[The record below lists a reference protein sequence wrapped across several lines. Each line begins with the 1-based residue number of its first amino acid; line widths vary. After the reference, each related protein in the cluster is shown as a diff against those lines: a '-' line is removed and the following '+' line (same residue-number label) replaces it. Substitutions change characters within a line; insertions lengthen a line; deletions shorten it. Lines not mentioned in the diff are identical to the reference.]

1 MIQMSHRSYS
11 RYITSSVLVLIAVNV
26 ILYIA
31 TLADPDL
38 IYRLGL
44 QPSTWMER
52 PWTLLTNIF
61 IHGGLWHL
69 AANMITLFF
78 FGRYLSM
85 MVGETKFL
93 IVYFLGGIIGNFF
106 FILLGPSNTLVIGA
120 SGAVFA
126 VGGAFTLLAPKMKV
140 FVFPIPAPIP
150 LWIAVIGM
158 FIILTLLAPYFNIAW
173 QAHLGGLLVG
183 LAAGYFFKKRQRNMP
198 VFR

>member
-1 MIQMSHRSYS
+1 MSHQNYS

-52 PWTLLTNIF
+52 PWTLLTNLF
-61 IHGGLWHL
+61 IHGSLWHL

-85 MVGETKFL
+85 MVGEARFL

-126 VGGAFTLLAPKMKV
+126 VGGAFTMLAPKMKV
-140 FVFPIPAPIP
+140 FVFPIPVPLP
-150 LWIAVIGM
+150 LWVAVIGG
-158 FIILTLLAPYFNIAW
+158 FIILSFLPFVAW
-173 QAHLGGLLVG
+173 EAHLGGLLVG
-183 LAAGYFFKKRQRNMP
+183 LAAGFFFKKRQRNMP

>member
-1 MIQMSHRSYS
+1 MSHRSYS

-26 ILYIA
+26 LLYIA

-52 PWTLLTNIF
+52 PWTLLTNLF

-85 MVGETKFL
+85 MVGEAKFL
-93 IVYFLGGIIGNFF
+93 VVYFLGGIIGNFF
-106 FILLGPSNTLVIGA
+106 LILLGPSNTLVIGA

-126 VGGAFTLLAPKMKV
+126 VGGAFTMLAPKMKV
-140 FVFPIPAPIP
+140 FVFPIPVPLP
-150 LWIAVIGM
+150 LWVAVIGG
-158 FIILTLLAPYFNIAW
+158 FIILSFLPFVAW
-173 QAHLGGLLVG
+173 EAHLGGLLVG
-183 LAAGYFFKKRQRNMP
+183 LAAGFFFKKRQRNMP

>member
-1 MIQMSHRSYS
+1 
-11 RYITSSVLVLIAVNV
+11 VLIAVNV
-26 ILYIA
+26 VLYIA

-38 IYRLGL
+38 IYTLGL

-52 PWTLLTNIF
+52 PWTLLTNLF

-78 FGRYLSM
+78 FGKYLSM
-85 MVGETKFL
+85 TVGEARFL

-140 FVFPIPAPIP
+140 FVFPIPVPLP
-150 LWIAVIGM
+150 LWVAVIGG
-158 FIILTLLAPYFNIAW
+158 FIILSFLPFVAW
-173 QAHLGGLLVG
+173 EAHLGGLLVG

>member
-1 MIQMSHRSYS
+1 MSHRSYS

-26 ILYIA
+26 LLYIA

-52 PWTLLTNIF
+52 PWTLLTNLF

-85 MVGETKFL
+85 MVGEAKFL

-140 FVFPIPAPIP
+140 FVFPIPVPLP
-150 LWIAVIGM
+150 LWVAVIGG
-158 FIILTLLAPYFNIAW
+158 FIILSFLPFVAW
-173 QAHLGGLLVG
+173 EAHLGGLLVG
-183 LAAGYFFKKRQRNMP
+183 LAAGFFFKKRQRNMP

>member
-1 MIQMSHRSYS
+1 MSQRSYS

-38 IYRLGL
+38 IYTLGL

-52 PWTLLTNIF
+52 PWTLLTNLF

-85 MVGETKFL
+85 TVGEARFL
-93 IVYFLGGIIGNFF
+93 IVYFVGGIIGNFF

-140 FVFPIPAPIP
+140 FVFPIPVPLP
-150 LWIAVIGM
+150 LWVAVIGG
-158 FIILTLLAPYFNIAW
+158 FIILSFLPFVAW
-173 QAHLGGLLVG
+173 EAHLGGLLVG

>member
-1 MIQMSHRSYS
+1 MIQMSHRNYS

-26 ILYIA
+26 VLYIA

-52 PWTLLTNIF
+52 PWTLLTNLF

-85 MVGETKFL
+85 MVGEAKFL

-140 FVFPIPAPIP
+140 FVFPIPVPLP
-150 LWIAVIGM
+150 LWVAVIGG
-158 FIILTLLAPYFNIAW
+158 FIILSFLPFVAW
-173 QAHLGGLLVG
+173 EAHLGGLLVG
-183 LAAGYFFKKRQRNMP
+183 LAAGFFFKKRQRNMP

>member
-1 MIQMSHRSYS
+1 MSQRSYS

-26 ILYIA
+26 VLYIA
-31 TLADPDL
+31 TLADTDL
-38 IYRLGL
+38 IYTLGL

-52 PWTLLTNIF
+52 PWTLLTNLF

-85 MVGETKFL
+85 MVGEAKFL

-140 FVFPIPAPIP
+140 FVFPIPVPLP
-150 LWIAVIGM
+150 LWVAVIGG
-158 FIILTLLAPYFNIAW
+158 FIILSFLPFVAW
-173 QAHLGGLLVG
+173 EAHLGGLLVG

>member
-1 MIQMSHRSYS
+1 MIQMSNRSYS

-26 ILYIA
+26 VLYIA

-52 PWTLLTNIF
+52 PWTLLTNLF

-85 MVGETKFL
+85 MVGETRFL

-126 VGGAFTLLAPKMKV
+126 AGGAFTLLAPKMKV
-140 FVFPIPAPIP
+140 FVFPIPVPLP
-150 LWIAVIGM
+150 LWVAVIGG
-158 FIILTLLAPYFNIAW
+158 FIILSFLPFVAW
-173 QAHLGGLLVG
+173 EAHLGGLLVG

>member
-1 MIQMSHRSYS
+1 MIQMSQRSYS

-52 PWTLLTNIF
+52 PWTLLTNLF

-85 MVGETKFL
+85 MVGEAKFL

-140 FVFPIPAPIP
+140 FVFPIPVPLP
-150 LWIAVIGM
+150 LWVAVIGG
-158 FIILTLLAPYFNIAW
+158 FIILSFLPFVAW
-173 QAHLGGLLVG
+173 EAHLGGLLVG

>member
-26 ILYIA
+26 VLYVA

-38 IYRLGL
+38 IYTLGL

-52 PWTLLTNIF
+52 PWTLLTNLF

-85 MVGETKFL
+85 MVGEARFL

-106 FILLGPSNTLVIGA
+106 FILLGPSNTLVVGA

-140 FVFPIPAPIP
+140 FVFPIPVPLP
-150 LWIAVIGM
+150 LWVAVIGG
-158 FIILTLLAPYFNIAW
+158 FIILSFLPFVAW
-173 QAHLGGLLVG
+173 EAHLGGLLVG
-183 LAAGYFFKKRQRNMP
+183 LAAGFFFKKRQRNMP

>member
-1 MIQMSHRSYS
+1 MSQRSYS

-26 ILYIA
+26 VLYIA
-31 TLADPDL
+31 TLADADL
-38 IYRLGL
+38 IYTLGL

-52 PWTLLTNIF
+52 PWTLLTNLF
-61 IHGGLWHL
+61 IHGSLWHL

-85 MVGETKFL
+85 MVGESRFL

-106 FILLGPSNTLVIGA
+106 FILLGPSDTLVIGA

-140 FVFPIPAPIP
+140 FVFPIPVPLP
-150 LWIAVIGM
+150 LWVAVIGG
-158 FIILTLLAPYFNIAW
+158 FIILSFLPFVAW
-173 QAHLGGLLVG
+173 EAHLGGLLVG

-198 VFR
+198 VFH

>member
-1 MIQMSHRSYS
+1 MIQMSHRSYI

-26 ILYIA
+26 LLYIA

-52 PWTLLTNIF
+52 PWTLLTNLF

-85 MVGETKFL
+85 MVGEAKFL

-126 VGGAFTLLAPKMKV
+126 VGGAFTMLAPKMKV
-140 FVFPIPAPIP
+140 FVFPIPVPLP
-150 LWIAVIGM
+150 LWVAVIGG
-158 FIILTLLAPYFNIAW
+158 FIILSFRPFVAW
-173 QAHLGGLLVG
+173 EAHLGGLLVG
-183 LAAGYFFKKRQRNMP
+183 LAAGFFFKKRQRNMP

>member
-1 MIQMSHRSYS
+1 MSYRSYS
-11 RYITSSVLVLIAVNV
+11 RYITSSVLVLIAINV

-38 IYRLGL
+38 IYTLGL
-44 QPSTWMER
+44 QSSTWMER
-52 PWTLLTNIF
+52 PWTLLTNLF

-78 FGRYLSM
+78 FGRSLSM
-85 MVGETKFL
+85 MVGEAKFL

-140 FVFPIPAPIP
+140 FVFPIPVPLP
-150 LWIAVIGM
+150 LWVAVIGG
-158 FIILTLLAPYFNIAW
+158 FIILSFLPFVAW
-173 QAHLGGLLVG
+173 EAHLGGLLVG

>member
-1 MIQMSHRSYS
+1 MSHQSYS

-52 PWTLLTNIF
+52 PWTLLTNLF

-85 MVGETKFL
+85 MVGEAKFL

-140 FVFPIPAPIP
+140 FVFPIPVPLP
-150 LWIAVIGM
+150 LWVAVIGG
-158 FIILTLLAPYFNIAW
+158 FIILSFLPFVAW
-173 QAHLGGLLVG
+173 EAHLGGLLVG
-183 LAAGYFFKKRQRNMP
+183 LAAGFFFKKRQRNMP

>member
-1 MIQMSHRSYS
+1 MTQMSHRSYS

-26 ILYIA
+26 LLYIA

-38 IYRLGL
+38 IYTLGL

-52 PWTLLTNIF
+52 PWTLLTNLF

-78 FGRYLSM
+78 FGKYLSM
-85 MVGETKFL
+85 TVGEARFL

-140 FVFPIPAPIP
+140 FVFPIPVPLP
-150 LWIAVIGM
+150 LWVAVIGG
-158 FIILTLLAPYFNIAW
+158 FIILSFLPFVAW
-173 QAHLGGLLVG
+173 EAHLGGLLVG

>member
-1 MIQMSHRSYS
+1 MSQRSYS
-11 RYITSSVLVLIAVNV
+11 RYITRSVLVLIAVNV
-26 ILYIA
+26 LLYIA

-38 IYRLGL
+38 IYTLGL

-52 PWTLLTNIF
+52 PWTLLTNLF

-85 MVGETKFL
+85 TVGEARFL
-93 IVYFLGGIIGNFF
+93 IVYFVGGIIGNFF

-140 FVFPIPAPIP
+140 FVFPIPVPLP
-150 LWIAVIGM
+150 LWVAVIGG
-158 FIILTLLAPYFNIAW
+158 FIILSFLPFVAW
-173 QAHLGGLLVG
+173 EAHLGGLLVG

>member
-1 MIQMSHRSYS
+1 MIQMSHRNYS

-26 ILYIA
+26 LLYIA

-52 PWTLLTNIF
+52 PWTLLTNLF

-85 MVGETKFL
+85 MVGEAKFL

-140 FVFPIPAPIP
+140 FVFPIPVPLP
-150 LWIAVIGM
+150 LWVAVIGG
-158 FIILTLLAPYFNIAW
+158 FIILSFLPFVAW
-173 QAHLGGLLVG
+173 EAHLGGLLVG
-183 LAAGYFFKKRQRNMP
+183 LAAGFFFKKRQRNMP

>member
-1 MIQMSHRSYS
+1 MSHKSYS

-52 PWTLLTNIF
+52 PWTLLTNLF

-85 MVGETKFL
+85 MVGEAKFL

-140 FVFPIPAPIP
+140 FVFPIPVPLP
-150 LWIAVIGM
+150 LWVAVIGG
-158 FIILTLLAPYFNIAW
+158 FIILSFLPFVAW
-173 QAHLGGLLVG
+173 EAHLGGLLVG
-183 LAAGYFFKKRQRNMP
+183 LAAGFFFKKRQRNMP

>member
-1 MIQMSHRSYS
+1 MSQRSYS
-11 RYITSSVLVLIAVNV
+11 RYVTSSVLVLIAVNV
-26 ILYIA
+26 VLYIA
-31 TLADPDL
+31 TLADPDPDL
-38 IYRLGL
+38 IYTLGL

-52 PWTLLTNIF
+52 PWTLLTNLF

-85 MVGETKFL
+85 MVGESRFL

-106 FILLGPSNTLVIGA
+106 FILLGPSYTLVIGA

-140 FVFPIPAPIP
+140 FVFPIPVPLP
-150 LWIAVIGM
+150 LWVAVIGG
-158 FIILTLLAPYFNIAW
+158 FLILSFLPFVAW
-173 QAHLGGLLVG
+173 EAHLGGLLVG
-183 LAAGYFFKKRQRNMP
+183 LAAGFFFKKRQRNMP

>member
-1 MIQMSHRSYS
+1 MTQMSQRSYS

-52 PWTLLTNIF
+52 PWTLLTNLF

-85 MVGETKFL
+85 MVGEAKFL

-140 FVFPIPAPIP
+140 FVFPIPVPLP
-150 LWIAVIGM
+150 LWVAVIGG
-158 FIILTLLAPYFNIAW
+158 FIILSFLPFVAW
-173 QAHLGGLLVG
+173 EAHLGGLLVG
-183 LAAGYFFKKRQRNMP
+183 LAAGFFFKKRQRNMP

>member
-1 MIQMSHRSYS
+1 
-11 RYITSSVLVLIAVNV
+11 VLIAVNV
-26 ILYIA
+26 VLYIA

-52 PWTLLTNIF
+52 PWTLLTNLF

-85 MVGETKFL
+85 MVGEAKFL

-140 FVFPIPAPIP
+140 FVFPIPVPLP
-150 LWIAVIGM
+150 LWVAVIGG
-158 FIILTLLAPYFNIAW
+158 FIILSFLPFVAW
-173 QAHLGGLLVG
+173 EAHLGGLLVG
-183 LAAGYFFKKRQRNMP
+183 LAAGFFFKKRQRNMP

>member
-1 MIQMSHRSYS
+1 MTQMSQRSYS

-26 ILYIA
+26 VLYIA

-38 IYRLGL
+38 IYTLGL
-44 QPSTWMER
+44 QPSTWMEK
-52 PWTLLTNIF
+52 PWTLLTNLF

-69 AANMITLFF
+69 AANMIALFF

-85 MVGETKFL
+85 TVGEAKFL

-140 FVFPIPAPIP
+140 FVFPIPVPLP
-150 LWIAVIGM
+150 LWVAVIGG
-158 FIILTLLAPYFNIAW
+158 FIILSFLPFVAW
-173 QAHLGGLLVG
+173 EAHLGGLLVG

>member
-26 ILYIA
+26 VLYIA

-44 QPSTWMER
+44 QSSTWMER
-52 PWTLLTNIF
+52 PWTLLTNLF

-85 MVGETKFL
+85 MVGETRFL

-126 VGGAFTLLAPKMKV
+126 AGGAFTLLAPKMKV
-140 FVFPIPAPIP
+140 FVFPIPVPLP
-150 LWIAVIGM
+150 LWVAVVGG
-158 FIILTLLAPYFNIAW
+158 FIILSFLPFVAW
-173 QAHLGGLLVG
+173 EAHLGGLLVG